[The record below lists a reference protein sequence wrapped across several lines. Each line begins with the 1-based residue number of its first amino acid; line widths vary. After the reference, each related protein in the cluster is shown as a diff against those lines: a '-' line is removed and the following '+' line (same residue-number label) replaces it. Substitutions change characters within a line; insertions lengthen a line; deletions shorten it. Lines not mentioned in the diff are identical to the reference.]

1 MRKLNVF
8 KTHCRTAVGL
18 LAIAFCVSGCAALE
32 EARQR
37 RQEKIKQ
44 QQSRRYLTFAR
55 PDAQISVSPDELE
68 IGSYH
73 YTLTFHED
81 LLKNAAFDEVKERE
95 EFGRGALV
103 YMESLYT
110 FIQELFDIDPPVRRI
125 GIVLY
130 EKYRGT
136 TRLAITETNYNMMPR
151 GNEALRT
158 VGKITMHFPMAMFD
172 RRDVR
177 AHELTHAFT
186 TVYYFPIWFTEGIA
200 VFVQNEYAK
209 GAGHLRIDLQ
219 EEMKLDMDNV
229 NAIQT
234 WKGHGSDDAQ
244 WGYSYSYSIAKA
256 LYDRFGEDFY
266 PELFRVIKQD
276 KLHQKLPR
284 QMDSSLLIYYLS
296 QAAGEDLVPFFQE
309 LKFNVRRLTRS

>member
-1 MRKLNVF
+1 MRMPNSYRKHWQLMI
-8 KTHCRTAVGL
+8 AVL
-18 LAIAFCVSGCAALE
+18 VTVYCVSSCAALE

-37 RQEKIKQ
+37 RQERIKQ
-44 QQSRRYLTFAR
+44 QQSKRYLTFAR
-55 PDAQISVSPDELE
+55 PDAQISVASDGLE
-68 IGSYH
+68 IGSDH
-73 YTLTFHED
+73 YALTFHED
-81 LLKNAAFDEVKERE
+81 LLKNAAFDEAKERQ

-110 FIQELFDIDPPVRRI
+110 FIQELFGIDPPVRRI

-130 EKYRGT
+130 ERYRGT
-136 TRLAITETNYNMMPR
+136 TRVAITETNYSVIPR
-151 GNEALRT
+151 GNEVSRT
-158 VGKITMHFPMAMFD
+158 VGRITMHFPMAMFD
-172 RRDVR
+172 QRDVR

-209 GAGHLRIDLQ
+209 GAGHLRIDLR
-219 EEMKLDMDNV
+219 EGMKLDTDNV

-234 WKGHGSDDAQ
+234 WKGHGSADSQ

-276 KLHQKLPR
+276 ELHQKLPR

-309 LKFNVRRLTRS
+309 LNFNVRRLTRS